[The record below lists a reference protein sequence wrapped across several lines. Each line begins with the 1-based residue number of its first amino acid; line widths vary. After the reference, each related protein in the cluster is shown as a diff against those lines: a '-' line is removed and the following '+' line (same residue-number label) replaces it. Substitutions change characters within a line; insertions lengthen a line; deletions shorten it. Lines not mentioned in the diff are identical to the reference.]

1 MISFLNIDNIDTAK
15 YGHLIIVIIRV
26 EYSWTLWLIWNL
38 NEYGKSMVFTLIWS
52 ITLEII
58 EGSFLFQLQ
67 SYRMIGGVNKT
78 SELDGVKVRSWNTKG
93 KVRVG

>member
-38 NEYGKSMVFTLIWS
+38 NEYGKSMVFHPNM
-52 ITLEII
+52 EYN
-58 EGSFLFQLQ
+58 F
-67 SYRMIGGVNKT
+67 RNN
-78 SELDGVKVRSWNTKG
+78 R
-93 KVRVG
+93 RVIFIPTAKL